1 MKRGD
6 LYRVRRPSSDDPKRS
21 RVFVVVSR
29 QATIDSLF
37 SSVVCAPVYS
47 RYDGLS
53 TQVEIGIEQGLTH
66 DSSIHCDELVSL
78 SKGRLTDFVGSLGSE
93 RTRELNGALT
103 AALGLD
109 APSCRRARASPARA
123 AGKTAVEQVQG
134 RGILE
139 HEHGVGGKAVELG
152 NRCVHRTIRK
162 GGHQDVGDEIGSL
175 VKYPQV
181 DNGEILQLEQ
191 HELAI
196 QVLFRSVRAD
206 LCGHCL

>member
-1 MKRGD
+1 MRRGD

-37 SSVVCAPVYS
+37 LSVVCAPVYS

-53 TQVEIGIEQGLTH
+53 TQVEIGIEQGFTH

-78 SKGRLTDFVGSLGSE
+78 SKGRLTGFVGSLGSE

-109 APSCRRARASPARA
+109 AP
-123 AGKTAVEQVQG
+123 
-134 RGILE
+134 
-139 HEHGVGGKAVELG
+139 
-152 NRCVHRTIRK
+152 
-162 GGHQDVGDEIGSL
+162 
-175 VKYPQV
+175 
-181 DNGEILQLEQ
+181 
-191 HELAI
+191 
-196 QVLFRSVRAD
+196 
-206 LCGHCL
+206 